1 MRAGRLSDEKA
12 EEKSGESLPTGTNHY
27 RAFVGPGKKY
37 DLVAAMQFNLLTLL
51 GLRENHTLL
60 DIGCGSLR
68 GGRLFIPY
76 LLPGNYHGIEPE
88 EWLVYEGIK
97 NEIGRDLI
105 DLKKP
110 SFSHDGDFTLT
121 TFGREFDFLLAQ
133 SIFSHASG
141 AQIARCLSE
150 AAKVMTPTSIFA
162 ATYVRGD
169 VNYTGDEWAYPECVT
184 YTPHYMQ
191 SLAGERDLACVPL
204 SWPHPNNQSWVV
216 FTHRQNAKKIPALG
230 DPIDMGKRLRKLEKY
245 IYVKARTKIS
255 AVLRKRKTRA

>member
-1 MRAGRLSDEKA
+1 MSEQKPGENPA
-12 EEKSGESLPTGTNHY
+12 ESLPTGTRHY
-27 RAFVGPGKKY
+27 RAFVGPGAKY

-51 GLRENHTLL
+51 GLRENNTLL

-76 LLPGNYHGIEPE
+76 LLPGNYCGIEPE
-88 EWLVYEGIK
+88 EWLVEEGIK
-97 NEIGRDLI
+97 NEVGRDVI
-105 DLKKP
+105 ELKKP
-110 SFSHDGDFTLT
+110 AFSHDANFTLT
-121 TFGREFDFLLAQ
+121 AFDRQFDFLLAQ

-141 AQIARCLSE
+141 AQISRCLSE
-150 AAKVMTPTSIFA
+150 AVKVMAPESLFA

-169 VNYTGDEWAYPECVT
+169 SNYTGDEWAYPECVT

-191 SLAGERDLACVPL
+191 SLAAEQGLACVPL

-216 FTHRQNAKKIPALG
+216 FTHRHNAQSVPDIG
-230 DPIDMGKRLRKLEKY
+230 DPIAMGKRLRKLEKY

-255 AVLRKRKTRA
+255 AVLRKRKAKARNR